1 MDKLPI
7 EILKRAK
14 TAFIIWIFLTLTC
27 AFFGLLPFIST
38 VSPGPETPSAEA
50 LQQMIIMFTALA
62 TIMAASSLFLRFYV
76 LSEGRLKLFVSRLGL
91 STVDQTEFRTK
102 ALAKLAPQW
111 LMFNILSWGLNESIA
126 SLGLMVSTA
135 TRNANAIIP
144 FVGASLILNFIMRP
158 DLEGT
163 ARKAGLI

>member
-1 MDKLPI
+1 MQTFPI

-14 TAFIIWIFLTLTC
+14 TAFFIWIFLTVTS
-27 AFFGLLPFIST
+27 AFFGILPFIST
-38 VSPGPETPSAEA
+38 VTPGTEAPSPES
-50 LQQMIIMFTALA
+50 LRQMQIMFSSLA
-62 TIMAASSLFLRFYV
+62 ILMGASSLFLRFYV
-76 LSEGRLKLFVSRLGL
+76 LSEPRLKQFVARLGL
-91 STVDQTEFRTK
+91 APGDRDGG
-102 ALAKLAPQW
+102 LGKLVPQW

-135 TRNANAIIP
+135 SRNANAIIP
-144 FVGASLILNFIMRP
+144 FVAAALILNFIMRP